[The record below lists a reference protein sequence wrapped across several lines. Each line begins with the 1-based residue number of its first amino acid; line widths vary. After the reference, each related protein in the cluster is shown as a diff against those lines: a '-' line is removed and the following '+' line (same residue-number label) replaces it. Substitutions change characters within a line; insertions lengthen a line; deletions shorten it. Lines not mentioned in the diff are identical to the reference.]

1 MLLHFVPR
9 LYACRFSEPK
19 CELIDFHCP
28 ALGLKLRNGVELVAR
43 RPYPNKNYL
52 VACRKV
58 GQKAIDGFLVETTER
73 VTEFAAV
80 TRWAVGGDRVV
91 NHQVQYFVLDDELDA
106 VSESMGLWYG
116 TSGSLGNW
124 SSRWPDVAKEWSPAA
139 AQPRMELVS
148 RERAGTYADRMDTKG
163 KIIERSEVFQ
173 LHTIE
178 RERIEQRG
186 GLILPDRLPSVAT
199 AFAAAI

>member
-1 MLLHFVPR
+1 MLIHFVPR
-9 LYACRFSEPK
+9 MYACRFSEPQ

-28 ALGLKLRNGVELVAR
+28 ALGLKLRSGIELVAR

-116 TSGSLGNW
+116 TSGTLGNW

-163 KIIERSEVFQ
+163 KIVERSEVFQ

>member
-1 MLLHFVPR
+1 MLLHLVPR
-9 LYACRFSEPK
+9 LYFTRFDARQ
-19 CELIDFHCP
+19 CELVDFHCP
-28 ALGLKLRNGVELVAR
+28 ALGLKLRSGIELVAR

-58 GQKAIDGFLVETTER
+58 GQKAIDGFLVETTKR
-73 VTEFAAV
+73 VTEFTAV

-91 NHQVQYFVLDDELDA
+91 NHQVQYFILDDELDA

-116 TSGSLGNW
+116 TSGTLGTW
-124 SSRWPDVAKEWSPAA
+124 TSRWPDVAKDWSPAA
-139 AQPRMELVS
+139 AQPRMELFA
-148 RERAGTYADRMDTKG
+148 RERAGHYADRLDNQG
-163 KIIERSEVFQ
+163 RILERSEVFQ
-173 LHTIE
+173 MHTIE

-199 AFAAAI
+199 AFPAAV